1 MAMPRGSAFR
11 CAGGNVP
18 QAVPDADAWQL
29 IHLYAAAP
37 AFDNGAAFDG
47 TAQPKHYTQSAG
59 LVAVHP
65 VVYHLTG
72 QFPCIVWTL
81 RARSFMRFNHDPAN
95 YFAPQSQHDN
105 CGFVLQE

>member
-47 TAQPKHYTQSAG
+47 TAQPKHYMTIAG
-59 LVAVHP
+59 LCFKSER
-65 VVYHLTG
+65 G
-72 QFPCIVWTL
+72 D
-81 RARSFMRFNHDPAN
+81 RASADPL
-95 YFAPQSQHDN
+95 
-105 CGFVLQE
+105 V